1 MTILLPQPP
10 EGWDYRWEPT
20 CPILPIDLRAFR
32 GRLRFSPSFPSSSG
46 TLGCVEVRRR
56 DGDAGGQSGKVT
68 PAWGGNMD
76 QAGLVSAMGTGSQ
89 GTGCQGPGGHPP
101 FRRLGLHEV
110 SSDRGR
116 WERWVRPDL
125 QPDPTPMRPSPAAGP
140 QPRQLFPAQPTRPIA
155 TRRRRWVG
163 SGTITTRSPRG
174 AACPMGAHER
184 D

>member
-1 MTILLPQPP
+1 MRPLSPGTVGNWQPWFCMIFWFCCAAQAGLELEILLPQPP

-116 WERWVRPDL
+116 
-125 QPDPTPMRPSPAAGP
+125 
-140 QPRQLFPAQPTRPIA
+140 
-155 TRRRRWVG
+155 
-163 SGTITTRSPRG
+163 
-174 AACPMGAHER
+174 
-184 D
+184 